1 MQKYQD
7 LRLFQIGPLA
17 LLLMNAGCV
26 STALQLP
33 SNHPAR
39 PEAPS
44 GRVESEPA
52 AILRPEAPLYSSDVR
67 AARAEGENRQ
77 LEQVSNANDA
87 APAGTREAP
96 YVGRGVIQSIGEG
109 QLVIQ
114 HEAIPGFMGAMTM
127 GFQIAA
133 EAMNDSLEVGAAIIF
148 KIEAHPQRGYQ
159 IFSVDVVAAE

>member
-7 LRLFQIGPLA
+7 LRIFQIGPLA

-52 AILRPEAPLYSSDVR
+52 AILRPEAPLYPSDAL
-67 AARAEGENRQ
+67 AAPAEMGNRQ
-77 LEQVSNANDA
+77 LEQVSASNADDP

-114 HEAIPGFMGAMTM
+114 HETIPGFMGAMTM
-127 GFQIAA
+127 GFSIAE
-133 EAMNDSLEVGAAIIF
+133 EATNSSKDACRS
-148 KIEAHPQRGYQ
+148 
-159 IFSVDVVAAE
+159 